1 MQMRK
6 STGDC
11 WISLS
16 RRVHMEKLNLPVIMS
31 PQAKDRS
38 LSMDDYLE
46 FVLFNLE
53 HTRSGSEREQDRHMR
68 KLLSVKVPFSLK
80 A

>member
-1 MQMRK
+1 
-6 STGDC
+6 
-11 WISLS
+11 
-16 RRVHMEKLNLPVIMS
+16 
-31 PQAKDRS
+31 
-38 LSMDDYLE
+38 MDDYLE

-53 HTRSGSEREQDRHMR
+53 HTRSESEREQDRQMR